1 MLFFQDDEEA
11 NAPLEQEQDK
21 IAFIFNNLSLMNLKQ
36 KADDLRWAFGVVSVA
51 DADPG

>member
-1 MLFFQDDEEA
+1 LSVKDEEES

-36 KADDLRWAFGVVSVA
+36 KAEDLR
-51 DADPG
+51 

>member
-1 MLFFQDDEEA
+1 MLSTRKLLFFKKRLLVQDEEEA

-36 KADDLRWAFGVVSVA
+36 KADDLR
-51 DADPG
+51 